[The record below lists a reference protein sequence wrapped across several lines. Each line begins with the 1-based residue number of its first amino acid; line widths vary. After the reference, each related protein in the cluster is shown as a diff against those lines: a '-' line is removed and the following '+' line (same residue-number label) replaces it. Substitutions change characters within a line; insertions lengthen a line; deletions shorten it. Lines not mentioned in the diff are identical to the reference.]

1 MTANPI
7 TTSLTAIIEACYD
20 DVTFEPGGGPS
31 WERFRSL
38 FLPEALL
45 TLRLFPGDPEIT
57 VMDLDT
63 YMVRQMREG
72 MKEAGYSETIVH
84 RRDLV
89 YRNIAETRVIFHM
102 KFGDTAPYTALN
114 IFQLIHKGGRWW
126 IVSVTS
132 DILEPGEPIPAGIV

>member
-1 MTANPI
+1 MTADPI

-84 RRDLV
+84 RRNLV
-89 YRNIAETRVIFHM
+89 YRNVAECRVIFHM
-102 KFGDTAPYTALN
+102 KFGDLPPYTALN

-132 DILEPGEPIPAGIV
+132 DILESGEPIPPGIV

>member
-1 MTANPI
+1 MTVNPI
-7 TTSLTAIIEACYD
+7 AASLTDIVDACYNLIS
-20 DVTFEPGGGPS
+20 FEPGSEPR
-31 WERFRSL
+31 WEEFRSL

-45 TLRLFPGDPEIT
+45 TLRLFPGDAEIT

-63 YMVRQMREG
+63 YMIRQMREG
-72 MKEAGYSETIVH
+72 MKEAGYTESIVH

-89 YRNIAETRVIFHM
+89 YRNIAECRVIFHM
-102 KFGDTAPYTALN
+102 KFGDSAPYTALN

-132 DILEPGEPIPAGIV
+132 DILEPGEPIPLGVV